1 MVTTSRL
8 PALSNAATRITSLWN
23 RKRRKRPNQ
32 HRARCLCVETLDRRE
47 LMAVDAFQ
55 LVAFGPQPVEV
66 RAASPIAAVAS
77 TANNS
82 SGLRAV
88 ITGADIAASL
98 VAPQVSSASV
108 STSSVVVDRFD
119 SEPNNTISQADFIGQ
134 FGQGSHSRTN
144 YGSTGSGT
152 DTRDYFRFRVDGRTT
167 GSLTLSGMTQDL
179 NFALYN
185 ASGSRIASSRNSGT
199 RTDAINLRDLTAGD
213 YYIQVFPGVSNA
225 RSAYALRLGLN
236 VS

>member
-1 MVTTSRL
+1 MTQDL
-8 PALSNAATRITSLWN
+8 DFALYNASGSQIASSTNSGTRTDAINLRDLTAGDYYIQVFPGVSNARSAYALRMSL
-23 RKRRKRPNQ
+23 
-32 HRARCLCVETLDRRE
+32 
-47 LMAVDAFQ
+47 
-55 LVAFGPQPVEV
+55 
-66 RAASPIAAVAS
+66 
-77 TANNS
+77 
-82 SGLRAV
+82 
-88 ITGADIAASL
+88 
-98 VAPQVSSASV
+98 QVSS
-108 STSSVVVDRFD
+108 STSGGGTVRFD
-119 SEPNNTISQADFIGQ
+119 SEPNNTLSQANFIGQ
-134 FGQGSHSRTN
+134 FGRGSHSRTN